1 MKSTTEFFS
10 TSEYTEVIGV
20 EYDITDKDVENVK
33 YFRSLVERDSDIFKI
48 RIHLSGTA
56 IVYTESGEYTLEG
69 YYIDVYENSQYI
81 ATYEKYTNELITIPF
96 EI

>member
-10 TSEYTEVIGV
+10 SIEHTEVERV
-20 EYDITDKDVENVK
+20 EYDITDKDIENVK
-33 YFRSLVERDSDIFKI
+33 YFRAVVDRDKDIFSI
-48 RIHLSGTA
+48 RLHLSGTVN
-56 IVYTESGEYTLEG
+56 VYAESGELTLQG

-81 ATYEKYTNELITIPF
+81 ATYEKYTSELITIPF